1 MLKLAIVLG
10 PAMLWA
16 ASAAGQGISCDV
28 SGYKPADGLR
38 AAQHEGILELT
49 WQGERSEQLR
59 ASFTIRDSQP
69 QVQELAVRKNG
80 GQWAVL
86 GSALRP
92 EFHVTSGKRR
102 MSMAQA
108 AQFKLLNIEVTQEL
122 YDKEKWN
129 TFWDAPLVVPGVPG
143 KGDSYP
149 LPRDPSEV
157 RRAAAS
163 FHSNSC
169 KVTSEGARL
178 AVTFSGLEMGI

>member
-1 MLKLAIVLG
+1 MKFATILCSATLCAAI
-10 PAMLWA
+10 
-16 ASAAGQGISCDV
+16 AAGQSISCDV

-38 AAQHEGILELT
+38 ATQHDGVVELT

-59 ASFTIRDSQP
+59 ASFTIREGQP
-69 QVQELAVRKNG
+69 RVQELAVRKNG
-80 GQWAVL
+80 GQWVVL
-86 GSALRP
+86 ASALQP

-108 AQFKLLNIEVTQEL
+108 AQFKNLNIEVTQEL

-149 LPRDPSEV
+149 LPRD
-157 RRAAAS
+157 
-163 FHSNSC
+163 
-169 KVTSEGARL
+169 
-178 AVTFSGLEMGI
+178 